1 MMKGTKY
8 TSVFYSFMCSALITL
23 LLSSCIKDDQDE
35 CGLDIQFRYTYN
47 IQNANSFGQNASW
60 VRVWIFDTGG
70 KFVSQ
75 HWEEGDHILNDFKL
89 HIPALATGDY
99 TFVAWAHNTKEKGE
113 YANFEFPDLKPGDTI
128 ENLTARLKR
137 SDNTCNNRLNSLL
150 NGTLKATVTGSTQ
163 TLTVDMMKCTNT
175 IRIILMPYRA
185 GQKLNDQDYEFII
198 EGKNGWLSY
207 NASQYKEDLLTY
219 RPYYKETLDA
229 DRTKGLATKAG
240 EGIDNAVVAELNTSR
255 MLYDTNPRLII
266 RHKDTQR
273 EVMNINLTWFLSLQ
287 AIGEHKSEWDNQEYL
302 DRQDEYAMTFFVDGQ
317 TWMQTRILVN
327 GWVLSLEDIGLN

>member
-1 MMKGTKY
+1 MKRTNY
-8 TSVFYSFMCSALITL
+8 TSVFYSFL
-23 LLSSCIKDDQDE
+23 LCTFMSYMFSSCIKDDLE
-35 CGLDIQFRYTYN
+35 NCGLEVQFRYTYN
-47 IQNANSFGQNASW
+47 MKNANGFASEVQH
-60 VRVWIFDTGG
+60 VRVWVFDAGG
-70 KFVSQ
+70 KFISQ
-75 HWEEGDHILNDFKL
+75 HWEEGDHLLNDFKL
-89 HIPALATGDY
+89 HIPSLPTGEY
-99 TFVAWAHNTKEKGE
+99 TLVAWAHSLKEKDE
-113 YANFEFPDLKPGDTI
+113 YADFEFPDLKPGATI
-128 ENLTARLKR
+128 DDLTARLKR
-137 SDNTCNNRLNSLL
+137 KNNTCQNQLNSLL
-150 NGTLKATVTGSTQ
+150 NGTLKTTVTTGSQ

-207 NASQYKEDLLTY
+207 DASQYKEDPLTY

-229 DRTKGLATKAG
+229 DQTKTLTTKDG

-266 RHKDTQR
+266 KRKNTPK

-302 DRQDEYAMTFFVDGQ
+302 DRQDEYAMTFFVDEG